1 MKYFRRYIFFALAIL
16 SAVTVAAGVFAVN
29 ESARRVSL
37 GETQNVVVYGDAK
50 INEPAEVT
58 DIEPVIKRAIE
69 YLEKAKNGLQEFLQ
83 TVLVYTV
90 AQKASISAFVAAT
103 EP

>member
-1 MKYFRRYIFFALAIL
+1 MKYLRRYFLFALAIL
-16 SAVTVAAGVFAVN
+16 SVVTVAAGVFAVN

-37 GETQNVVVYGDAK
+37 GETQSVIVYGDAH
-50 INEPAEVT
+50 INEPADVT
-58 DIEPVIKRAIE
+58 DIEPVIKRAIG
-69 YLEKAKNGLQEFLQ
+69 YLENAKNGLQEFLQ

-90 AQKASISAFVAAT
+90 AQKASISAFAAVT